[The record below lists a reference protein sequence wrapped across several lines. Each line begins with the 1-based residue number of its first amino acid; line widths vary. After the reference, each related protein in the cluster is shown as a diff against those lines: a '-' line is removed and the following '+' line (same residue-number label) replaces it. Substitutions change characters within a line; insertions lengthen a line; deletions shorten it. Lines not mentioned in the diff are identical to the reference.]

1 MKPRL
6 QIIRGLPGSGKSTLA
21 ARRWPHLLK
30 LESDFYF
37 ERGGEYKYTDEL
49 NVKACRWL
57 LFEASRIMQLGIDF
71 VICGVFAA
79 HTENLDRFVEFALE
93 SGYEVWIETAGGNWQ
108 NTHGVRPADLAAM
121 AADFKPHSEIVEQYR
136 ETPGVK
142 FGVMST
148 RFSK

>member
-21 ARRWPHLLK
+21 ARRWPHLLR

-37 ERGGEYKYTDEL
+37 ERGGAYQYTDEL
-49 NVKACRWL
+49 NAKAVRWL

-79 HTENLDRFVEFALE
+79 HAENLDKFVEFALE
-93 SGYEVWIETAGGNWQ
+93 SGYEVWIETAGGNYQ
-108 NTHGVRPADLAAM
+108 NTHGVKPADLAAM
-121 AADFKPHSEIVEQYR
+121 SADFKPHEKIVAQYR
-136 ETPGVK
+136 ETPGIR

-148 RFSK
+148 RFNL